1 MIIGIAQ
8 VPMYW
13 DVSTNTAHA
22 CQLIQQF
29 NHLDLIVFPELSVT
43 GFHRGVADKNN
54 LQQVDGAINN
64 IRELC
69 QQHSVSVMIGAPI
82 MRGDKVFNRYVLID
96 ARGRLTRQWD
106 KVGLTPSEA
115 KFFTPGEHRQPVT
128 LNNQTVSA
136 IMCREVDDLDWF
148 FTESAGHDINLVVWP
163 SYIGD
168 RDISGSEEPN
178 YYDNAATLAQR
189 LKAVVIQCN
198 WPEALNE
205 GPGADM
211 HGSTVIGADG
221 DTWFTLPAK
230 QPCFGI
236 VDLSK
241 QECNV
246 LPLSKIE
253 ASGSQEDKHC
263 ISV

>member
-1 MIIGIAQ
+1 
-8 VPMYW
+8 MYW
-13 DVSTNTAHA
+13 DISTNTAHA

-29 NHLDLIVFPELSVT
+29 HHLDLIVFPELSVT

-54 LQQVDGAINN
+54 LQQVDSAINN

-69 QQHSVSVMIGAPI
+69 QQHNVSAMIGVPI
-82 MRGDKVFNRYVLID
+82 MRGDKVFNSYLLID
-96 ARGRLTRQWD
+96 TTGNVTRQWD

-115 KFFTPGEHRQPVT
+115 RLFTPGEHRQPVA

-148 FTESAGHDINLVVWP
+148 FAESAGHDINLVVWP

-168 RDISGSEEPN
+168 RDVPGNEGPN

-211 HGSTVIGADG
+211 YGSTVIGANG
-221 DTWFTLPAK
+221 DTWFSLPAK
-230 QPCFGI
+230 QPYFGV

-241 QECNV
+241 QECSV
-246 LPLSKIE
+246 LPLSKLE
-253 ASGSQEDKHC
+253 ASASQEDKHC
-263 ISV
+263 ISI